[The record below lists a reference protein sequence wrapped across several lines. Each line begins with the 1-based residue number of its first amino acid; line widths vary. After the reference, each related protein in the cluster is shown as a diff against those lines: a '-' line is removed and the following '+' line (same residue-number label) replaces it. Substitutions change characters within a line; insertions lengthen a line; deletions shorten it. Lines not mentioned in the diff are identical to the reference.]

1 MVGEWG
7 GGGGGGVERGQA
19 KSLLEIENGFDVLHI
34 FQIFYHFNRRLSLTN
49 GLLDVPDGE
58 MPEESQPL

>member
-1 MVGEWG
+1 MGEG
-7 GGGGGGVERGQA
+7 GGERGQA

-34 FQIFYHFNRRLSLTN
+34 FQIFYHFNGRLSLTN

>member
-7 GGGGGGVERGQA
+7 GGGGGGEGGTA
-19 KSLLEIENGFDVLHI
+19 KTLLETENGFDVLHI
-34 FQIFYHFNRRLSLTN
+34 FQIFYHFNGRLSLTN

>member
-7 GGGGGGVERGQA
+7 GGVGGVERGQA
-19 KSLLEIENGFDVLHI
+19 KPLLEIENGFDVLHI
-34 FQIFYHFNRRLSLTN
+34 FQIFYHFNGRLSLTN

>member
-1 MVGEWG
+1 MG
-7 GGGGGGVERGQA
+7 GRGQA

-34 FQIFYHFNRRLSLTN
+34 FQIFYHFNGRLSLTN